1 MSYATCASSSVIWRH
16 RSSVSDSRAVCTN
29 TGAPPRAAGKSCVV
43 VAIARLLLCSGAYCN
58 TVRKRPRLPRICR
71 SDTHAAGG
79 YTDHIGHMD
88 HAHSEDH
95 PMKQEITAIEARQR
109 LGQLLDRAHYRSDE
123 FVIKRAGKPM
133 AAVIPMELYER
144 LVRQRK
150 EDFDALERIRATMPH
165 VPDELV
171 DADIE
176 ASIQDVRAAKRP

>member
-1 MSYATCASSSVIWRH
+1 
-16 RSSVSDSRAVCTN
+16 
-29 TGAPPRAAGKSCVV
+29 
-43 VAIARLLLCSGAYCN
+43 
-58 TVRKRPRLPRICR
+58 
-71 SDTHAAGG
+71 
-79 YTDHIGHMD
+79 
-88 HAHSEDH
+88 
-95 PMKQEITAIEARQR
+95 MKQEITAIEARQR